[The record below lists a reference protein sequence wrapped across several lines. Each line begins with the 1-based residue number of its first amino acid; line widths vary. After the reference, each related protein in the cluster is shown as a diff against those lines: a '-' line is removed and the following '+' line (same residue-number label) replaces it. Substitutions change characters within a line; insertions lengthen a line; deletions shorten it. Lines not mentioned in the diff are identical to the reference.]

1 MQASAPAIT
10 NHLPMPMQMTN
21 SHDPSLKHAA
31 CRRAN
36 CTFLSLLFIF
46 HCCSTTVQI
55 YLLIFSL
62 CINDFILAFKF
73 PHRMNYDQAQNCVL
87 RSLTINAINK
97 FTKLPGVFSMSNLQK
112 PNPGYPGIDLS
123 RITSRGRAI
132 AGAGWQRYQG
142 LSTWT
147 N

>member
-1 MQASAPAIT
+1 MQTAAPAIT
-10 NHLPMPMQMTN
+10 NHLPMPMQMTH

-31 CRRAN
+31 CRQDN

-46 HCCSTTVQI
+46 DFCSTTVQI

-73 PHRMNYDQAQNCVL
+73 PRRMNDDQAQKCIL

-97 FTKLPGVFSMSNLQK
+97 LTKFPGVFSMSNLQK

-123 RITSRGRAI
+123 RIISRGRAI
-132 AGAGWQRYQG
+132 AGAGWQCYQG
-142 LSTWT
+142 LFTWT